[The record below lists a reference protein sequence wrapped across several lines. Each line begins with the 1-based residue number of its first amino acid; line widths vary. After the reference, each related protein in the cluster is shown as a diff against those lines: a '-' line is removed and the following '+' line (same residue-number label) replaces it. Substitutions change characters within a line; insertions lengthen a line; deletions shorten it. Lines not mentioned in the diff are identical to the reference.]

1 MIDKKDWPAL
11 VAGLRNTL
19 VEHGTAKTEA
29 EEFNQPDVVK
39 ARRNRLEAELH
50 RMDNLRLNLTMDDED
65 FWPEIAIKPFYA
77 RRHAGQI
84 NKYKPHMLEYHIG
97 EWEPLC
103 NDDWDWE
110 KGRVKIDEKTVDICS
125 LPSAKNGAS
134 YNKFIGD
141 DNCYRSHR
149 KLQKAIV
156 AARCIKERKEI
167 YPHRRIIDNFTE
179 FKKDFAQTDRLML
192 AYKLGQAYLKLGQ
205 ITTFHLMTDL
215 GFQVVKPDS
224 VLTRV
229 AVNLGLIDGYTKKK
243 GWTKIPAKITIK
255 QALKLINDID
265 FCWALQARFQE
276 IAAETSVSIRSLDF
290 ILVKLGQKP
299 DDVSGIARTICDD
312 NKPLCRLCGASSVC
326 ANAFT
331 A

>member
-1 MIDKKDWPAL
+1 
-11 VAGLRNTL
+11 
-19 VEHGTAKTEA
+19 
-29 EEFNQPDVVK
+29 
-39 ARRNRLEAELH
+39 
-50 RMDNLRLNLTMDDED
+50 MDDED

-84 NKYKPHMLEYHIG
+84 NKFKPHMLEHHIG

-110 KGRVKIDEKTVDICS
+110 PGTGTNDKGKSAASCS
-125 LPSAKNGAS
+125 LPGAKNGTS
-134 YNKFIGD
+134 YDKFIGD
-141 DNCYRSHR
+141 DKCYRSHR

-179 FKKDFAQTDRLML
+179 FKKDFTQQVQLML
-192 AYKLGQAYLKLGQ
+192 AYDLGQAYLKLGKV
-205 ITTFHLMTDL
+205 TTFHLMTDL

-229 AVNLGLIDGYTKKK
+229 AVNLGLIDGYNKKK
-243 GWTKIPAKITIK
+243 GWEPIPPKISIK
-255 QALKLINDID
+255 EALKLINDID
-265 FCWALQARFQE
+265 FCWALQTRFQE
-276 IAAETSVSIRSLDF
+276 IAEATGTSIRSLDF
-290 ILVKLGQKP
+290 ILVKFGQKL
-299 DDVSGIARTICDD
+299 DDVSGIALTICDE
-312 NKPLCRLCGASSVC
+312 NKPLCHLCGANSVC
-326 ANAFT
+326 ANAFP